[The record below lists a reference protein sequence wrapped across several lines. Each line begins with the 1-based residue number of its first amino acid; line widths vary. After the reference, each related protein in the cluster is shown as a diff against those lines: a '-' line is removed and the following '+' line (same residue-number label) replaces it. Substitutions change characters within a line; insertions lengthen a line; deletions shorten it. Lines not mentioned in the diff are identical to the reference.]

1 MHTHILFKLCNHS
14 LIDHRW
20 MWFDDM
26 SKFVGVHWYLLKL
39 MGIGRNWDFILCR
52 AAAISTSLYFTHPM
66 ILTIDELIKSF
77 QTNQNIQSNW
87 PNEFFLKLSWL
98 DLFFYRLELF
108 INNHYVL
115 YLNKDSEKRNINEK
129 ELTDF

>member
-1 MHTHILFKLCNHS
+1 
-14 LIDHRW
+14 
-20 MWFDDM
+20 
-26 SKFVGVHWYLLKL
+26 

-87 PNEFFLKLSWL
+87 PNEFLKNYLDWICFLTFRTVYK
-98 DLFFYRLELF
+98 
-108 INNHYVL
+108 
-115 YLNKDSEKRNINEK
+115 
-129 ELTDF
+129 